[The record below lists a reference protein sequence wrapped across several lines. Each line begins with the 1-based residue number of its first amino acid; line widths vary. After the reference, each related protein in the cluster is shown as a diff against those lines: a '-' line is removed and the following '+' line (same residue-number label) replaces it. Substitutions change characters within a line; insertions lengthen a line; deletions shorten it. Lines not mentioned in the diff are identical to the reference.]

1 MVQYNKIKGTKMSVF
16 NLLEERPLN
25 DYIINLIKPSSIRRI
40 ENTEFARLN
49 IDTIATSMVYQYI
62 KRRIRDYYQQQP
74 WQTKYSCFKLVNKN
88 RLDLPDWTKETYN
101 RGEDIYEFD
110 ADNVSDNFAKD
121 LFMVRDY
128 LLPIAKK
135 YIEQECNEVDSSNGT
150 KTLFRD
156 FGYLKNADEYKDLY
170 NVIQKAYEWR
180 KLQFLNG
187 KEKLKNQNNPASF
200 NIQDINSR

>member
-1 MVQYNKIKGTKMSVF
+1 MAVF

-25 DYIINLIKPSSIRRI
+25 DYLINLIKPSSIRRI

-49 IDTIATSMVYQYI
+49 IDAIATNMVYQYI

-110 ADNVSDNFAKD
+110 ANNVSDNFAKD
-121 LFMVRDY
+121 MLMVRDY
-128 LLPIAKK
+128 LIPIAKK
-135 YIEQECNEVDSSNGT
+135 YIEQECDEFDSSNGA

-156 FGYLKNADEYKDLY
+156 FAYLKNADEYKDFHT
-170 NVIQKAYEWR
+170 VIQKAIEWQ
-180 KLQFLNG
+180 KQQFLTG
-187 KEKLKNQNNPASF
+187 KEKLMHQNNSAPF
-200 NIQDINSR
+200 NIQNANDR

>member
-1 MVQYNKIKGTKMSVF
+1 MAVF

-25 DYIINLIKPSSIRRI
+25 DYLINLIKPSSIRRI

-49 IDTIATSMVYQYI
+49 IDTIATNMVYQYI

-200 NIQDINSR
+200 NIQDIHSR

>member
-1 MVQYNKIKGTKMSVF
+1 MSVF

-25 DYIINLIKPSSIRRI
+25 DYFISLIKPSSIRI
-40 ENTEFARLN
+40 IGNTEFVRLN
-49 IDTIATSMVYQYI
+49 IDAIANNMVYQYI
-62 KRRIRDYYQQQP
+62 KRRIREYQQQP

-156 FGYLKNADEYKDLY
+156 FSYLKNADEYKDFHT
-170 NVIQKAYEWR
+170 VIQKAIKW
-180 KLQFLNG
+180 KQQQFLMG
-187 KEKLKNQNNPASF
+187 KENLKNNSAPF
-200 NIQDINSR
+200 NIQKPNDR

>member
-1 MVQYNKIKGTKMSVF
+1 MSVF

-88 RLDLPDWTKETYN
+88 RLDLPAWTKETYN
-101 RGEDIYEFD
+101 RGENIYEFNT
-110 ADNVSDNFAKD
+110 DNVPDIFLQD
-121 LFMVRDY
+121 LLMVRDY

>member
-1 MVQYNKIKGTKMSVF
+1 MSVF

-49 IDTIATSMVYQYI
+49 IDTIATSMIYQYI

-110 ADNVSDNFAKD
+110 VDNVSDNFAKD

-187 KEKLKNQNNPASF
+187 KEKFKNQNNPASF
-200 NIQDINSR
+200 NIQDINSI

>member
-1 MVQYNKIKGTKMSVF
+1 MSVF

-49 IDTIATSMVYQYI
+49 IDTIATSMIYQYI

-156 FGYLKNADEYKDLY
+156 FGYLKNADEYKDFY
-170 NVIQKAYEWR
+170 IIIQKASEWK

-187 KEKLKNQNNPASF
+187 TEKLTNQKNTSSF
-200 NIQDINSR
+200 KIQDTNSR

>member
-1 MVQYNKIKGTKMSVF
+1 MSVF

-74 WQTKYSCFKLVNKN
+74 WQTKYSCFKLVDKN

-101 RGEDIYEFD
+101 RGENIYEFNT
-110 ADNVSDNFAKD
+110 DNVPDIFSQD
-121 LFMVRDY
+121 LLMVRDY

>member
-1 MVQYNKIKGTKMSVF
+1 MSVF

>member
-1 MVQYNKIKGTKMSVF
+1 MT
-16 NLLEERPLN
+16 
-25 DYIINLIKPSSIRRI
+25 
-40 ENTEFARLN
+40 
-49 IDTIATSMVYQYI
+49 
-62 KRRIRDYYQQQP
+62 
-74 WQTKYSCFKLVNKN
+74 
-88 RLDLPDWTKETYN
+88 
-101 RGEDIYEFD
+101 IYEFD

-200 NIQDINSR
+200 NIQDIHSR

>member
-1 MVQYNKIKGTKMSVF
+1 MSVF

-40 ENTEFARLN
+40 ENTEFARLH
-49 IDTIATSMVYQYI
+49 IDAIATNMVYQYI
-62 KRRIRDYYQQQP
+62 KRRIREYNQQQP

-88 RLDLPDWTKETYN
+88 RSDLPDWTKETFN
-101 RGEDIYEFD
+101 RGEYIYEFD
-110 ADNVSDNFAKD
+110 ADNVPDNFVKD
-121 LFMVRDY
+121 TLMVRDY

-156 FGYLKNADEYKDLY
+156 FGYLKSADEYKDFY
-170 NVIQKAYEWR
+170 TVIQKAAEW
-180 KLQFLNG
+180 KKQQFLNG
-187 KEKLKNQNNPASF
+187 QEKLTNQNNRAF
-200 NIQDINSR
+200 YNTQDINDR

>member
-1 MVQYNKIKGTKMSVF
+1 MSVF

-25 DYIINLIKPSSIRRI
+25 DYFINLIKPSSIRRI
-40 ENTEFARLN
+40 ESTEFARSN
-49 IDTIATSMVYQYI
+49 IDAIATNIVYQYI
-62 KRRIRDYYQQQP
+62 KRRIREYHQQQP
-74 WQTKYSCFKLVNKN
+74 WQANYSCFKLVNKN
-88 RLDLPDWTKETYN
+88 RPDLPDWTKETFN

-110 ADNVSDNFAKD
+110 SDSVPDNFTKD
-121 LFMVRDY
+121 ILTVRDY

-135 YIEQECNEVDSSNGT
+135 YIEQECNEVDSSKGN